1 MELALGGQKMGGKLD
16 ALFRPKSVAIVG
28 ASRTPGK
35 VGHIL
40 TRNMIDSGY
49 TGDIIPVNPN
59 AEEILG
65 LKAYPSVLDVPTEI
79 DLAAISIPAPLVLQ
93 VAEECG
99 QKGVKALVVVAAG
112 FKETGHEGAML
123 ESQLVEVGEKYGMR
137 IQGPNCLGI
146 INTSIPLNLSFA
158 AAMPKKGKIGFISQ
172 SGALGT
178 AVLDWV
184 IQEDIGFHSFVSL
197 GNKADLDE
205 VDFIEA
211 MGEDEDVGVILLYL
225 ESIEKGRMFLEASS
239 EVVKRKPVV
248 VLKGGTSSAGAR
260 AAGSHTGAL
269 VGSFV
274 AYKTA
279 FEKTGVIMAES
290 VEELFNFAIAFTEQP
305 LPKGEGL
312 AIVTNAGGPGILA
325 TDLSE
330 KLGLRLTSL
339 QSDVR
344 NKLMEKLPPA
354 ASTGNPID
362 VLGDAMADRYRFVV
376 EEVLRD
382 DRVNAVVVLLTPQAM
397 TESLETAEAIVE
409 MQKRIGGKPII
420 AVFMGGESVQKA
432 ADYLR
437 DSGVPC
443 YDFPEKGI
451 RTLSAMY
458 EYARFMKEPEHSPVR
473 FKDVDPRRVE
483 EVLNEARRDDRV
495 VLLPNEAAE
504 VVEAYGIRSTNNR
517 LANSAEE
524 AVKFADELGYPV
536 VLKIVSP
543 DILHK
548 TDIGGVVL
556 NLRSAEEVR
565 SAFSGILTGVSRY
578 MPAARI
584 YGVMVYHMVPRGREI
599 IIGMSQDV
607 QFGPLVMFGLGG
619 IYVNFLKD
627 VSFRLAPLSEYEAQR
642 MMEET
647 RAYILL
653 KGIRGESPSD
663 VDALKNV
670 LLRVGQLVWDFPEI
684 VEMDINPVIVYEW
697 GEGCIALDVKITLK
711 KD

>member
-1 MELALGGQKMGGKLD
+1 MGGELD
-16 ALFRPKSVAIVG
+16 AVFNPKSVAIVG

-35 VGHIL
+35 VGYVL
-40 TRNMIDSGY
+40 TQNMIESGY
-49 TGDIIPVNPN
+49 PGVITPINPN

-65 LKAYPSVLDVPTEI
+65 LRAYPSVLDVPGEI
-79 DLAAISIPAPLVLQ
+79 DLAVISVPAALVLQ

-99 QKGVKALVVVAAG
+99 RKGVGALVVITAG
-112 FKETGHEGAML
+112 FKETGHDGAVL
-123 ESQLVEVGEKYGMR
+123 EQQLVEVGEKYGMR
-137 IQGPNCLGI
+137 IQGPNCLGL
-146 INTSIPLNLSFA
+146 INTSTPLNLSFA
-158 AAMPKKGKIGFISQ
+158 SAMPKKGKIGFISQ

-211 MGEDEDVGVILLYL
+211 MGEDEDVRVILLYL
-225 ESIEKGRMFLEASS
+225 ESIEKGRRFLEASS
-239 EVVKRKPVV
+239 EVVKKKPVI

-290 VEELFNFAIAFTEQP
+290 VEELFNYAIAFTEQP

-330 KLGLRLTSL
+330 KLGLRLTNL
-339 QSDVR
+339 KSDVR
-344 NKLMEKLPPA
+344 NRLMEKLPHA

-409 MQKRIGGKPII
+409 IQKRIGGKPIV
-420 AVFMGGESVQKA
+420 AVFMGGESVRKA

-443 YDFPEKGI
+443 YDFPEKGVK
-451 RTLSAMY
+451 TLSAMY
-458 EYARFMKEPEHSPVR
+458 EYARFMKEPEHFPVR
-473 FKDVDPRRVE
+473 FKDVHPERVE
-483 EVLNEARRDDRV
+483 EILNEARRDNRV
-495 VLLPNEAAE
+495 VLLPNEAAR

-548 TDIGGVVL
+548 TDIGGVLL

-578 MPAARI
+578 MPTARI

-627 VSFRLAPLSEYEAQR
+627 VSFRLAPLSEYEAQG

-647 RAYILL
+647 RAYALL
-653 KGIRGESPSD
+653 KGIRGEEPSD
-663 VDALKNV
+663 VEALKHA

-697 GEGCIALDVKITLK
+697 GEGCIALDVKITLT